1 MLKCTHRSGLTQ
13 RPLFGHWQWVIYN
26 RAMPLPVALVFHFNQ
41 HTNEYADL
49 ANRAGYRGLVKV
61 LRAHPTLKFNLHLSG
76 TLLRALP
83 WFDTETLALIRAGVA
98 AGQFELLGS
107 TYAQNVPY
115 ASDDWDNA
123 QQMGLHRAV
132 IKDLFG
138 VEPTVFWNSER
149 CWRQSM
155 LPVIVEGGYTA
166 TLIEDHILHAAG
178 LAEPVPASTTL
189 NNQTLTVLYD
199 DTLLRSRFNYAAWFG
214 RAGQLTDYF
223 KRVATRKG
231 SENFLLVY
239 AEDAEALGLWNWERG
254 YIPNATWAHLDS
266 MLSEMETAGVVEL
279 KHLSAAQPTRP
290 LGSLPDGAAQW
301 MDQALLNPNA
311 PYHEDD
317 YSDWFDF
324 NLRSPK
330 VRYFRNLYGIVR
342 ARLQAL
348 GSVRNDPGYPRAGAN
363 PAEIFYRQALE
374 AFCHHQYEF
383 GCIGVGGRKYW
394 GWENVRSALLFARVS
409 EAAEEP
415 EAYNWIEDVNGDGA
429 DEQMLCDGQQL
440 AVLTSYGGRLIYGF
454 DLTNGQQWAG
464 NQLAIPQAP
473 FDERATHIPDPPAR
487 PRLWVPET
495 DAAELK
501 SLKAYKEKERAPTA
515 MGRHLPPWVFERDA
529 PTLTTYR
536 RKTRLPGQR
545 AVLRSHVG
553 VFTDTLALDKGEAQ
567 STDEL
572 LDYRVEDGQV
582 FCYLLFPAPN
592 VVIEKRIR
600 QTPTGFVAQYT
611 IDNRD
616 KAKHRLRLV
625 SANELNPD
633 YAAVLPLGRAALDF
647 YMHDD
652 LYPGVVNTHTQAALF
667 LEASREWTKLER
679 AVNFLALELRL
690 TFELDLAPRAPTMLE
705 IKLNLV
711 HGLGG

>member
-1 MLKCTHRSGLTQ
+1 
-13 RPLFGHWQWVIYN
+13 
-26 RAMPLPVALVFHFNQ
+26 MPLPVALVFHFNQ

-49 ANRAGYRGLVKV
+49 ANRAGYRGLLHV

-98 AGQFELLGS
+98 EGQFELLGS

-115 ASDDWDNA
+115 ACDDWDNA
-123 QQMGLHRAV
+123 QQMGLHRTV
-132 IKDLFG
+132 LSEMFG

-149 CWRQSM
+149 CWRQSL
-155 LPVIVEGGYTA
+155 LPVIVDAGYTT
-166 TLIEDHILHAAG
+166 TLVEDHILHAAG
-178 LAEPVPASTTL
+178 LAEPVPASTPYKA
-189 NNQTLTVLYD
+189 QTLTVLYD
-199 DTLLRSRFNYAAWFG
+199 DTLLRPRFNYAAWFG
-214 RAGQLTDYF
+214 RTGQLADYF
-223 KRVATRKG
+223 KRVAARKN

-239 AEDAEALGLWNWERG
+239 AEDAEAFGLWNWERG
-254 YIPNATWAHLDS
+254 YIPNATWAHLDG
-266 MLSEMETAGVVEL
+266 LLRELETAGDVEL
-279 KHLSAAQPTRP
+279 RHLSTARP
-290 LGSLPDGAAQW
+290 HRALGPLPDGAAQW
-301 MDQALLNPNA
+301 MNLALLNPTA

-324 NLRSPK
+324 NLRSSK
-330 VRYFRNLYGIVR
+330 VRYFRNLYSIVR

-348 GSVRNDPGYPRAGAN
+348 GSVRNDPGFPRAAAS
-363 PAEIFYRQALE
+363 PAEVLYRQAVE

-394 GWENVRSALLFARVS
+394 GWENVRSAFLFARVS

-415 EAYNWIEDVNGDGA
+415 EAYNWIEDVNGDGS
-429 DEQMLCDGQQL
+429 DEQILCDGKQL

-454 DLTNGQQWAG
+454 DLTTGRQWAG
-464 NQLAIPQAP
+464 NQLAIPFAP
-473 FDERATHIPDPPAR
+473 FNERATHIPDSPAR
-487 PRLWVPET
+487 PRVWVPET
-495 DAAELK
+495 FEADLK
-501 SLKAYKEKERAPTA
+501 PIKAYKEKERAPTE

-545 AVLRSHVG
+545 SFLRSQVG
-553 VFTDTLALDKGEAQ
+553 VFTDTLIVDKGAAF

-572 LDYRVEDGQV
+572 LDYRVEDKQV

-592 VVIEKRIR
+592 LLIEKRLR
-600 QTPTGFVAQYT
+600 QTPTGFAAHYT

-616 KAKHRLRLV
+616 SIQHRLRLT

-633 YAAVLPLGRAALDF
+633 YAAILPLGRAALDF
-647 YMHDD
+647 YMQDD
-652 LYPGVVNTHTQAALF
+652 LYPGVVNTRTKTALF
-667 LEASREWTKLER
+667 LEASREWAKVER

-690 TFELDLAPRAPTMLE
+690 TFDLDLAPGAPTTLE
-705 IKLNLV
+705 IKLNLTSENQMV
-711 HGLGG
+711 DRA

>member
-1 MLKCTHRSGLTQ
+1 
-13 RPLFGHWQWVIYN
+13 
-26 RAMPLPVALVFHFNQ
+26 MPLPVALVFHFNQ
-41 HTNEYADL
+41 HTNEYADI

-83 WFDTETLALIRAGVA
+83 WFDAETLALIRAGVA
-98 AGQFELLGS
+98 DGQFELLGS

-115 ASDDWDNA
+115 ACDDWDNA
-123 QQMGLHRAV
+123 QQIGLHRAV
-132 IKDLFG
+132 LREMFG

-149 CWRQSM
+149 CWRQSL

-166 TLIEDHILHAAG
+166 TLVEDHVLHAAG
-178 LAEPVPASTTL
+178 LAEPVPASTSL
-189 NNQTLTVLYD
+189 NSQSLTMLYD

-214 RAGQLTDYF
+214 RAGQLMDYF
-223 KRVATRKG
+223 KRVAARPA
-231 SENFLLVY
+231 SDDFLLVY
-239 AEDAEALGLWNWERG
+239 AEDAEAMGLWNWERG
-254 YIPNATWAHLDS
+254 YVPNATWAHLDA
-266 MLSEMETAGVVEL
+266 LLRELETSGVVTL
-279 KHLSAAQPTRP
+279 THLSSARP
-290 LGSLPDGAAQW
+290 QKTLGPLPDGAAQW
-301 MDQALLNPNA
+301 MDLALLNPNA

-342 ARLQAL
+342 ARLQSL
-348 GSVRNDPGYPRAGAN
+348 GSVRNDPGYPRAAVT
-363 PAEIFYRQALE
+363 PADTFYRQALE

-394 GWENVRSALLFARVS
+394 GWENVRSAFLFARLS
-409 EAAEEP
+409 EAADEP
-415 EAYNWIEDVNGDGA
+415 EAYNWIEDVNGDGS
-429 DEQMLCDGQQL
+429 DEQLLCDGKQL

-454 DLTNGQQWAG
+454 DLAEGRQWAG
-464 NQLAIPQAP
+464 NQLAIPAAP
-473 FDERATHIPDPPAR
+473 FDERATHLPDSPAR
-487 PRLWVPET
+487 PRVWLPET
-495 DAAELK
+495 GDADLK
-501 SLKAYKEKERAPTA
+501 PLKAYKEKEHAPTQ
-515 MGRHLPPWVFERDA
+515 MSRHLPPWVFERDA
-529 PTLTTYR
+529 PSLTVYR

-545 AVLRSHVG
+545 SLLRSHVG
-553 VFTDTLALDKGEAQ
+553 LFTDTLTLDKGEARAA
-567 STDEL
+567 DEL
-572 LDYRVEDGQV
+572 LDYRLEDNSI

-592 VVIEKRIR
+592 LVVEKRIR
-600 QTPTGFVAQYT
+600 QTPAGFAAHYT

-616 KAKHRLRLV
+616 RRGHHLRLT

-633 YAAVLPLGRAALDF
+633 YAAVLPQGRAALDF

-652 LYPGVVNTHTQAALF
+652 LYPGVVNTQTGAALF
-667 LEASREWTKLER
+667 LEASREWTRLER

-690 TFELDLAPRAPTMLE
+690 TFELALAPRAMTTLE

-711 HGLGG
+711 HGFHGLDG